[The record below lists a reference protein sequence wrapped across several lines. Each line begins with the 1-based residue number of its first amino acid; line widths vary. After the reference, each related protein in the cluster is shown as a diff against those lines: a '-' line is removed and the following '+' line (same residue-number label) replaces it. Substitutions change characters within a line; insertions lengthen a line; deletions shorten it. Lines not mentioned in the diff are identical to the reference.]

1 MIGCCRSKL
10 HITSHRRI
18 ARLPVLCRWK
28 SQLRR
33 HYLWSQRYESKGVS
47 QIGILR
53 SSCACHVLKVCLC
66 CAEGVFVCFP
76 TSDPKQIDMCSR
88 CAEGVLMCFPTS
100 DPKRIDSLGHP
111 TMSQLEKSLRM
122 KKVVVCY
129 SFMKSINKLLLKIL
143 CNNIH
148 FLPQLVCSLPRYCYP
163 PTAISF
169 HPDSND
175 VIVAYVDLQVRKS

>member
-1 MIGCCRSKL
+1 VLKVCLCVSPPLIQSKS
-10 HITSHRRI
+10 IC
-18 ARLPVLCRWK
+18 V
-28 SQLRR
+28 QD
-33 HYLWSQRYESKGVS
+33 
-47 QIGILR
+47 
-53 SSCACHVLKVCLC
+53 VLKVCLC

-88 CAEGVLMCFPTS
+88 CAEGVLVCFPTS

-129 SFMKSINKLLLKIL
+129 SFMKSINKLLLKVL